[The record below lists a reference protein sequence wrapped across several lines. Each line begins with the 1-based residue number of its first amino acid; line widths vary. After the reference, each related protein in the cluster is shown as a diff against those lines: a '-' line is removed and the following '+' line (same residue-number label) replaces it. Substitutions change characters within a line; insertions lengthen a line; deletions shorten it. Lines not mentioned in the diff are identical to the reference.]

1 MTAVAARDPAAQ
13 ARLLELINAG
23 WTTQA
28 VAAACELELPDR
40 LASGARTTTDL
51 ARETG
56 ADLDALTRLL
66 RALVTLEVCCEV
78 EADTFALGTLGSFLR
93 HEHENGLRHWAL
105 LNGGP
110 LWTCWGALG
119 ARVRAGSKGATSN
132 DSTERFRRLEA
143 DGLEAALFHGA
154 MTELSRRVGG
164 SLDATLT
171 VPDGALVVDVGGGSG
186 ELLATLLAP
195 RPSVRGLLF
204 DLSPALARALPVLYR
219 HGVAGRCELRAG
231 SFFDCVPPQG
241 DLYLLKSVL
250 HDWDDEHAARLLSRC
265 SDAMQLGARLVVVER
280 TMPERLGA
288 APEDR
293 AVARSDLNMR
303 VGLSGRERYMSAYCT
318 LFERA
323 GLKLQKSWSL
333 GAGFSAITV
342 AARTAILPGIRLPTS
357 LALTETASHN

>member
-110 LWTCWGALG
+110 LWTRWGALG

-204 DLSPALARALPVLYR
+204 DLSPALARAAGALPPRRRRPVRTSGGQLLR
-219 HGVAGRCELRAG
+219 LRAAAGR
-231 SFFDCVPPQG
+231 S
-241 DLYLLKSVL
+241 LLVEECAARLGRRTRRSAAEPL
-250 HDWDDEHAARLLSRC
+250 QRCHAARRP
-265 SDAMQLGARLVVVER
+265 LGGGR
-280 TMPERLGA
+280 T
-288 APEDR
+288 
-293 AVARSDLNMR
+293 NH
-303 VGLSGRERYMSAYCT
+303 
-318 LFERA
+318 
-323 GLKLQKSWSL
+323 
-333 GAGFSAITV
+333 
-342 AARTAILPGIRLPTS
+342 ARTPGCG
-357 LALTETASHN
+357 A